1 MDKIN
6 QIKLFIFIIA
16 ILLVCIILRLM
27 PGIELSGVK
36 DIEDIMQE
44 VEVTRVEPD
53 IKEIEKAKK
62 NKKKYTVENNTIYEN
77 LSKEDKQQGEDYNA
91 VDNVVNMEMETE
103 VKPLPDNL
111 FDWENYEPNES
122 DLILPDNLQDES
134 ESK

>member
-1 MDKIN
+1 MTAKS
-6 QIKLFIFIIA
+6 QTKLFIFIVA
-16 ILLVCIILRLM
+16 ILLTCIILRLF

-36 DIEDIMQE
+36 DIMDTMQD

-53 IKEIEKAKK
+53 KKDIEKAEK
-62 NKKKYTVENNTIYEN
+62 NKKKYTVKDNTIYEN
-77 LSKEDKQQGEDYNA
+77 LTKEEKKQGADYNA
-91 VDNVVNMEMETE
+91 VVNVVNMEMETE

-111 FDWENYEPNES
+111 FDWENYEPNEA

>member
-6 QIKLFIFIIA
+6 QIKLFIFIVA

-91 VDNVVNMEMETE
+91 VVNVVNMEMETE

-111 FDWENYEPNES
+111 FDWENYEPNEA